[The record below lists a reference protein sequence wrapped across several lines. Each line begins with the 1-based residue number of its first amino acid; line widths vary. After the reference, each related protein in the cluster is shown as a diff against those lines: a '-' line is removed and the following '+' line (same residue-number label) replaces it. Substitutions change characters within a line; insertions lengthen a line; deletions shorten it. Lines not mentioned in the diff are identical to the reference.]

1 MIEMLPWYYRKSQ
14 VVKDLYNVITTAFEQ
29 LDIDISE
36 LDRDLFIATTAD
48 FTRHEADVGL
58 APVSA
63 DAETKRAR
71 VITRLQGNNLLTL
84 SELKRLVTDY
94 DKTGCAIDEDYADYT
109 VTIIFNGR
117 KGKPHNFDQIQST
130 IETLKPAHVKV
141 NYEFMKNTW
150 DDVRQKLGIWGNAKQ
165 HTWES
170 IKEYDGR
177 TWLYIDT
184 DGEVYLKE
192 NGANA
197 YVVFKNDEPY
207 ARLL

>member
-14 VVKDLYNVITTAFEQ
+14 VVKELYDVIAAALEQ
-29 LDIDISE
+29 FNLDISE

-71 VITRLQGNNLLTL
+71 VITRLQGNVLLTL
-84 SELKRLVTDY
+84 SELERIVTDY
-94 DKTGCAIDEDYADYT
+94 DKTGCTIEEDYANYT
-109 VTIIFNGR
+109 VTIIFSGR
-117 KGKPHNFDQIQST
+117 KGRPYNFEQIQAT
-130 IETLKPAHVKV
+130 IEALKPAHIKI

-150 DDVRQKLGIWGNAKQ
+150 GDARRKLGIWGNAKQ
-165 HTWES
+165 FTWGG

-177 TWLYIDT
+177 TWLFVDN
-184 DGEVYLKE
+184 GEVYLRE
-192 NGANA
+192 DGANA
-197 YVVFKNDEPY
+197 YVAYVDNVPY
-207 ARLL
+207 VRML